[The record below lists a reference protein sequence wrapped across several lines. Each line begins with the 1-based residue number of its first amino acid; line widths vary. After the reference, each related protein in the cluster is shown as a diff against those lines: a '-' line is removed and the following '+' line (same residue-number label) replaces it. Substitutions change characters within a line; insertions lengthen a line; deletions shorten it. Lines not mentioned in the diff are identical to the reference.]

1 MKKSLM
7 VMALMGASSAFSADV
22 VYSEKPEIEP
32 IVVTAG
38 TSTFMGS
45 ALVDDLV
52 AYWSFDNPND
62 LGKDDS
68 GNGNDLIWAKGG
80 NDSIAYGRSE
90 SDAAYVTNECKRT
103 AAIAFNNNYSGAVTN
118 VPPALDGTK
127 PFTMCCWFYV
137 NPDAVETGSG
147 VAYGLFG
154 LGNATNSDGSAS
166 AMIRIAASDSSK
178 PTPQTTL
185 SSITFGPSG
194 SKAGSFGTANM
205 DAPQPTTFKEAGW
218 VHVAMTYTPDVSEGT
233 AAYSCRV
240 NGGSNLRY
248 GKSGSEI
255 VEIPEDPRDFVLFVG
270 ACRYS
275 KYFRAIR
282 SHNVLMD
289 EAMIFSKVLTRDEIL
304 WIMEHTRPADF
315 AASWKLDET
324 GILNLAGSTCLQ
336 DIFGAGG
343 TVTSPTA
350 MKIGSTESRCFGG
363 GFAGAGDVEL
373 EPAEGKTMMLSG
385 PSTHGGKTVVK
396 SGTVAFVSS
405 GAAELREKFG
415 DNLRAFWNFDGL
427 GEDGWTFD
435 WSGNGN
441 ALKEGRQKWATGP
454 SYVANTDTAV
464 AGSGIEHLWGPSIG
478 MADNPA
484 VTNTA
489 DNYFCPV
496 KAISGFTSSAD
507 NSYTLSIW
515 AKTATDVG
523 GRSGFFRID
532 GTSHGIRFL
541 DNLHSANPSAYFG
554 SKTDGYLTVSIA
566 LHEGES
572 ELPGG
577 DWHHFVLTYDSTLP
591 RKADDP
597 SVDPTLDANKH
608 YRAYVDGQLV
618 VAQAG
623 SAAATKINNFGT
635 SNKLWLGIGLE
646 NGQNRSWHGW
656 LDECVVLNRVA
667 TAEEV
672 QFLYGH
678 RQATPTAATGILPAD
693 GELEVAS
700 GATAAFDLA
709 NETVATLSGAG
720 AVELSATAKLSV
732 TDAVAFTGTFSGAG
746 KLALGED
753 LKWATPVDG
762 KGRALAGKYTY
773 FTVPTSMLYEYS
785 SANWTTVA
793 PTARGAVVKVFA
805 RDNGDGTVTFMATVE
820 NPGMAVIIR

>member
-22 VYSEKPEIEP
+22 MYSEKPETEP
-32 IVVTAG
+32 IAVTAG

-45 ALVDDLV
+45 ALVDDLI

-90 SDAAYVTNECKRT
+90 SDAAYVTNECKRGS
-103 AAIAFNNNYSGAVTN
+103 AISFAEGYSGAVTN

-137 NPDAVETGSG
+137 NPDAVENGNA
-147 VAYGLFG
+147 VAYGFMG
-154 LGNATNSDGSAS
+154 LGNATNSNGSAS
-166 AMIRIAASDSSK
+166 AMIRIAASNASRE
-178 PTPQTTL
+178 TTL
-185 SSITFGPSG
+185 STISFGPATSG
-194 SKAGSFGTANM
+194 SGSIGTSQM
-205 DAPQPTTFKEAGW
+205 DEPKPTTIKEAGW
-218 VHVAMTYTPDVSEGT
+218 VHVAMTYTPDVDAGT
-233 AAYSCRV
+233 ASYACRL
-240 NGGSNLRY
+240 NGGSTLRY
-248 GKSGSEI
+248 ASGNAM
-255 VEIPEDPRDFVLFVG
+255 VEIPADPSDYVLFVG
-270 ACRYS
+270 SCRYT
-275 KYFRAIR
+275 KYFRSIR
-282 SHNVLMD
+282 FRNLLLD
-289 EAMIFSKVLTRDEIL
+289 EAMIFSKALSRDEIL
-304 WIMEHTRPADF
+304 WVMEHTRPADF

-350 MKIGSTESRCFGG
+350 MKIGSDESRCFGG

-373 EPAEGKTMMLSG
+373 SPAEGETMLLSG
-385 PSTHGGKTVVK
+385 SSAHGGKTVVK
-396 SGTVAFVSS
+396 SGTVALVSS
-405 GAAELREKFG
+405 GANELKATFG

-427 GEDGWTFD
+427 GADGWSYD
-435 WSGNGN
+435 WSGNGDP
-441 ALKEGRQKWATGP
+441 LKEGRQTWATAQ
-454 SYVANTDTAV
+454 SYVANTVGSLAV
-464 AGSGIEHLWGPSIG
+464 VRSGIEHVLGTAIG
-478 MADNPA
+478 MGTNKEDNRLQP
-484 VTNTA
+484 
-489 DNYFCPV
+489 YS
-496 KAISGFTSSAD
+496 AISGFNSEAD
-507 NSYTLSIW
+507 NSFTFAIW
-515 AKTATDVG
+515 AKTASDSTS
-523 GRSGFFRID
+523 RSGFFRFD
-532 GTSHGIRFL
+532 NVTAGVRFNNGVAETDKTL
-541 DNLHSANPSAYFG
+541 LFGYKSDKYISVNMTNYLKPDEENLG
-554 SKTDGYLTVSIA
+554 G
-566 LHEGES
+566 GE
-572 ELPGG
+572 
-577 DWHHFVLTYDSTLP
+577 WHHFVVTYDKSLP
-591 RKADDP
+591 RKADD
-597 SVDPTLDANKH
+597 STVDTSLDANKH
-608 YRAYVDGQLV
+608 YRVYVDGQLAS
-618 VAQAG
+618 AQAG
-623 SAAATKINNFGT
+623 TNTAAKIKNFGY
-635 SNKLWLGIGLE
+635 SGRLYLGTGLE
-646 NGQNRSWHGW
+646 NANGRTWHGW

-678 RQATPTAATGILPAD
+678 RQATPTVATGILPAD

-709 NETVATLSGAG
+709 NETVAKLSGAG

-746 KLALGED
+746 KLALGEN

-820 NPGMAVIIR
+820 NPGLTIIFR